1 MNILE
6 TAFKQRSYDGKWEK
20 LAKVMDYD
28 NKYVYKSESGSN
40 LTYIPT
46 KWMTVGVFD
55 LVGEFE

>member
-6 TAFKQRSYDGKWEK
+6 TAWKQRDYDSKWEK

-55 LVGEFE
+55 LLAEIE

>member
-6 TAFKQRSYDGKWEK
+6 TQFVQRAYDGKWEK

-40 LTYIPT
+40 LTYSPT
-46 KWMTVGVFD
+46 KWMTVGVYD
-55 LVGEFE
+55 MLAELE

>member
-6 TAFKQRSYDGKWEK
+6 TMFKQRAYDGKWEK

-55 LVGEFE
+55 LLAEFE

>member
-6 TAFKQRSYDGKWEK
+6 TMFKQRDYDGKWEK

-46 KWMTVGVFD
+46 KWMTVSVFD
-55 LVGEFE
+55 LMMEIE

>member
-6 TAFKQRSYDGKWEK
+6 TSWKQRTYDGKWEK
-20 LAKVMDYD
+20 LAKIMDYE
-28 NKYVYKSESGSN
+28 NKYVYKSETGSN

-55 LVGEFE
+55 YMMELE

>member
-6 TAFKQRSYDGKWEK
+6 TQFVQRAYDGKWEK

-28 NKYVYKSESGSN
+28 NKYVYKTESGN
-40 LTYIPT
+40 RMTYVPE

-55 LVGEFE
+55 YLAEFE

>member
-6 TAFKQRSYDGKWEK
+6 TQFVQRAYDGKWEK

-28 NKYVYKSESGSN
+28 NKRVYKTESGN
-40 LTYIPT
+40 RMTYVPE

-55 LVGEFE
+55 YMMELE

>member
-6 TAFKQRSYDGKWEK
+6 TAWKQRDYDGKWEK

-40 LTYIPT
+40 LTYMPT

-55 LVGEFE
+55 LLAEIE

>member
-6 TAFKQRSYDGKWEK
+6 TAWKQRDYDGKWEK

-55 LVGEFE
+55 LMAEIE

>member
-6 TAFKQRSYDGKWEK
+6 TQFVQRAYDGKWEK

-46 KWMTVGVFD
+46 KWMTVGVYD
-55 LVGEFE
+55 MLVELE

>member
-6 TAFKQRSYDGKWEK
+6 TAWKQREYDGKWEK

-28 NKYVYKSESGSN
+28 NKCVYKTESGN
-40 LTYIPT
+40 RMTYVPE

-55 LVGEFE
+55 YMMELE

>member
-20 LAKVMDYD
+20 LAKVMDFD
-28 NKYVYKSESGSN
+28 NKYVYKSESGGN

-46 KWMTVGVFD
+46 KWTTVGVYD
-55 LVGEFE
+55 YLAELE

>member
-55 LVGEFE
+55 LLAEIE

>member
-6 TAFKQRSYDGKWEK
+6 TQFVQRAYDGKWEK

-28 NKYVYKSESGSN
+28 NKYVYKTESGN
-40 LTYIPT
+40 RMTYVPE

-55 LVGEFE
+55 YMRELE

>member
-6 TAFKQRSYDGKWEK
+6 TMFKQRAYDGKWEK

-40 LTYIPT
+40 LVYIPT

-55 LVGEFE
+55 LLAEIE

>member
-6 TAFKQRSYDGKWEK
+6 TQFVQRAYDGKWEK

-28 NKYVYKSESGSN
+28 NKYVYKTESGN
-40 LTYIPT
+40 RMTYVHE

-55 LVGEFE
+55 LLAEFE